1 MSDMEREETRDE
13 PVEIR
18 TFVAAE
24 PELIDPGFD
33 AASHPPVARRP
44 RRWLPL
50 FLFVATVLST
60 WFAGIFYAADP
71 PLGSPF
77 VDFVLE
83 GLRYSVAVM
92 SILLA
97 HEMGHFLA
105 ARIHRVP
112 ASLPYFIPMPISP
125 LGTMGA
131 VIVQG
136 RGVADR
142 RQMFDIAIA
151 GPLAGLVLALPI
163 VWFGLVDS
171 KTVPKVPVDG
181 VAFIFEDPLVMQWMI
196 EHIHQGI
203 SENET
208 VRLSPLIMAGW
219 VGILVT
225 ALNLIPIGQ
234 LDGGHILYCL
244 IGRRAHK
251 VAMGLLLFAVAW
263 MIYTNSLNYILLV
276 ILLFVFGPKHPPTA
290 DDSIPLGPVRVAMG
304 WLTLAF
310 IVIGFTPNPIS
321 QVGPAPKQSAPD
333 GVEVSAREDP
343 SSIRGLTPPARR
355 DGQNSGDYFAAG
367 LAISSGLGLVEGNSL
382 MRMLRNSTG
391 EPSDSRQI

>member
-1 MSDMEREETRDE
+1 MEQEETRDE

-24 PELIDPGFD
+24 AELIDPGFD
-33 AASHPPVARRP
+33 AASHPQVMRRP

-50 FLFVATVLST
+50 FLFVATCFST
-60 WFAGIFYAADP
+60 WFAGIVYAADL
-71 PLGSPF
+71 PLGSPLM
-77 VDFVLE
+77 DFVLE

-97 HEMGHFLA
+97 HEMGHYLA
-105 ARIHRVP
+105 ARFHRVP

-163 VWFGLVDS
+163 VWFGLADS
-171 KTVPKVPVDG
+171 ETVAEVPVEG
-181 VAFIFEDPLVMQWMI
+181 TAWVFEDPLVMRWMI
-196 EHIHQGI
+196 EYFHEGI
-203 SENET
+203 SDDET
-208 VRLSPLIMAGW
+208 VSLSPLIMAGW

-263 MIYTNSLNYILLV
+263 MVYTSSLNYILLV

-290 DDSIPLGPVRVAMG
+290 DDTISLGPVRIAMG

-321 QVGPAPKQSAPD
+321 EVGPAPKRSKPD
-333 GVEVSAREDP
+333 GVEVSAREDH
-343 SSIRGLTPPARR
+343 SSIRGLTPPARL
-355 DGQNSGDYFAAG
+355 DAGDYFSAG

-382 MRMLRNSTG
+382 MRILRNSTG